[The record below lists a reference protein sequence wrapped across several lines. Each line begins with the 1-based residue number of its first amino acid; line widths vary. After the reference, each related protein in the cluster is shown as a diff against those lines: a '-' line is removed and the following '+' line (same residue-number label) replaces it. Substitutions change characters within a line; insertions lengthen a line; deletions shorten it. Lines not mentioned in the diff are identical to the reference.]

1 MRRLVFMQEKPVEA
15 SELMAC
21 INPDGTL
28 TPTAKSVIIALKK
41 KRTPFELAQ
50 VTNLP
55 IYRIRSTIR
64 ELIKA
69 GLVLETNGKFQIT
82 ENGLKQG

>member
-1 MRRLVFMQEKPVEA
+1 
-15 SELMAC
+15 MAC

-28 TPTAKSVIIALKK
+28 TPTAKVVIAALQ
-41 KRTPFELAQ
+41 TPCTPVALAK

-64 ELIKA
+64 ALIEA
-69 GLVLETNGKFQIT
+69 GLAFETDGKYRLTDSGIKIQ
-82 ENGLKQG
+82 KP